1 MDGPGCQRPS
11 VYFGDVRSVS
21 ISKKIPKTFT
31 RPTTST
37 RAIKSNDHCFT
48 HPKRKRTHQHT
59 IVNMLCKQ
67 CCCGKQ
73 GQTYYKCSDGHRHC
87 SNACM
92 DRHGCVKL
100 NETKVKLVSSEIML
114 LTLCLSL
121 AYSTIFFFPVI
132 LFSFSNRSC
141 RTPRTMP

>member
-100 NETKVKLVSSEIML
+100 NETKVKLVS
-114 LTLCLSL
+114 
-121 AYSTIFFFPVI
+121 
-132 LFSFSNRSC
+132 
-141 RTPRTMP
+141 